1 MAFSKLELAMGAL
14 LGLELATPGMTRAAA
29 KASLGV
35 VARLAPVA
43 GRAAIGV
50 AAANPMATGVGLGL
64 GALQT
69 APGQELLAA
78 AEERGRQ
85 DRLKLER
92 LIQDTLAIAP
102 IKAKKKVSS
111 FNRAVSKG
119 MKAVKASTSYGKKGV
134 INNGKRA
141 FSLVTKTVSSKKK
154 GKKAP
159 KKGIKAKIWRSIGK
173 VL

>member
-69 APGQELLAA
+69 DPGQELLAA
-78 AEERGRQ
+78 ATERGRQ
-85 DRLKLER
+85 DRLRLER
-92 LIQDTLAIAP
+92 FVQDTLAVAP
-102 IKAKKKVSS
+102 IKAKKKISS

-119 MKAVKASTSYGKKGV
+119 MKTIKASTSYGRKGV
-134 INNGKRA
+134 ISNGKKA
-141 FSLVTKTVSSKKK
+141 FSLVTKTVSAKKK

-159 KKGIKAKIWRSIGK
+159 KKGIKAKIWRAIGS

>member
-50 AAANPMATGVGLGL
+50 AAANPALTGVGLGL

-69 APGQELLAA
+69 DPGQELLAA
-78 AEERGRQ
+78 AAERGRQ
-85 DRLKLER
+85 DRLRLER
-92 LIQDTLAIAP
+92 FVQDTLAVAP
-102 IKAKKKVSS
+102 IKAKKKISS
-111 FNRAVSKG
+111 FNKAVSKG
-119 MKAVKASTSYGKKGV
+119 MKAVKASTSYGRKGV
-134 INNGKRA
+134 ISNGKKA
-141 FSLVTKTVSSKKK
+141 FSLVTKTVSSKKQ

-159 KKGIKAKIWRSIGK
+159 KKGIKAKIWRAIGS

>member
-35 VARLAPVA
+35 IARFAPVA

-50 AAANPMATGVGLGL
+50 AAANPMTAGVGLGL

-78 AEERGRQ
+78 SEERGRQ

-111 FNRAVSKG
+111 FNRAVSRG
-119 MKAVKASTSYGKKGV
+119 MKTIKLSTSFGKKGV
-134 INNGKRA
+134 INNAKKA
-141 FSLVTKTVSSKKK
+141 FSLVTKTVSSKKQ

-159 KKGIKAKIWRSIGK
+159 KSGIKRKIWTAIGR

>member
-35 VARLAPVA
+35 VARFAPVA
-43 GRAAIGV
+43 GRAAIS
-50 AAANPMATGVGLGL
+50 AAAVNPALTGAALGL

-78 AEERGRQ
+78 SEERGRQ
-85 DRLKLER
+85 DRLRLER
-92 LIQDTLAIAP
+92 FVQDTLAIAP

-134 INNGKRA
+134 INNAKKA
-141 FSLVTKTVSSKKK
+141 FSLVTKTVSSKKQ

-159 KKGIKAKIWRSIGK
+159 KRGIKRKIWGAIGK

>member
-1 MAFSKLELAMGAL
+1 MAFSKLELAMGTL
-14 LGLELATPGMTRAAA
+14 LGLELAKSGMTRAAA

-35 VARLAPVA
+35 VARFAPVA

-50 AAANPMATGVGLGL
+50 AAANPALTGVGLGL

-69 APGQELLAA
+69 EPGQELLAA
-78 AEERGRQ
+78 ATERGRQ
-85 DRLKLER
+85 DRLRLER
-92 LIQDTLAIAP
+92 FVQDTLAVAP

-119 MKAVKASTSYGKKGV
+119 MKTIKLSTSYGRKGV
-134 INNGKRA
+134 INNGKKA

-154 GKKAP
+154 CKKAP
-159 KKGIKAKIWRSIGK
+159 KKGIKAKIWRAIGK

>member
-43 GRAAIGV
+43 GRAAL
-50 AAANPMATGVGLGL
+50 ASPMATGVGLGL

-69 APGQELLAA
+69 APGDALLAA
-78 AEERGRQ
+78 SEERGRR
-85 DRLKLER
+85 DRLRLER
-92 LIQDTLAIAP
+92 FVQDTLAIAP

-119 MKAVKASTSYGKKGV
+119 MKTVKASTSFGKKGV
-134 INNGKRA
+134 ISNAKKA
-141 FSLVTKTVSSKKK
+141 FSLVTKTVSSKKQ

-159 KKGIKAKIWRSIGK
+159 KRGIKRKIWGAIGR

>member
-43 GRAAIGV
+43 GRV
-50 AAANPMATGVGLGL
+50 ALANPMATGVGLGL

-78 AEERGRQ
+78 SEERGRR
-85 DRLKLER
+85 DRLRLER
-92 LIQDTLAIAP
+92 LVQDTLAIAP

-119 MKAVKASTSYGKKGV
+119 MKTVKASTSFGKKGV
-134 INNGKRA
+134 INNAKKA
-141 FSLVTKTVSSKKK
+141 FSLVTKTVSSKKQ

-159 KKGIKAKIWRSIGK
+159 KRGIKRKIWGAIGR

>member
-43 GRAAIGV
+43 GRV
-50 AAANPMATGVGLGL
+50 ALANPMATGVGLGL

-78 AEERGRQ
+78 SQERGRQ
-85 DRLKLER
+85 DRLRLER
-92 LIQDTLAIAP
+92 LVQDTLAIAP

-119 MKAVKASTSYGKKGV
+119 MKTVKASTSFGKKGV
-134 INNGKRA
+134 INNAKKA
-141 FSLVTKTVSSKKK
+141 FSLVTKTVSSKKQ

-159 KKGIKAKIWRSIGK
+159 KRGIKRKIWGAIGR